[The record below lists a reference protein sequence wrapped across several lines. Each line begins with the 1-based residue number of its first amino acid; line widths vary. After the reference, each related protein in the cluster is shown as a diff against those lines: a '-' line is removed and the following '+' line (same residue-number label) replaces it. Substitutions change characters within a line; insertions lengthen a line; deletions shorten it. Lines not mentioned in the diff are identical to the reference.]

1 MYTYT
6 STYGTFGKFL
16 LAFYFYMQTKRAGDD
31 GIWICCLYYNL
42 TTLSFPHS
50 WKYHLSTEFLC
61 WCAPREAEKIASSV
75 PLMFLLFMFIIV
87 STFSKHPLTLK
98 VSLYLTLG
106 ISFGRPFLKTCLR
119 ITQMPIILKKMGI
132 PDHLICLLR
141 NLYAGQEATVRTGHG
156 TTDWFQIGNGVR
168 QGCILSP
175 CLFNFY
181 AE

>member
-1 MYTYT
+1 MSFIINIAWKQKFIDKSYKQIYHAFYKSIYIYETDLLYTYT

-16 LAFYFYMQTKRAGDD
+16 LAFSFYMQTKRAGDD

-50 WKYHLSTEFLC
+50 WKHHLSTEFFC
-61 WCAPREAEKIASSV
+61 WCAPREAEKIKSSV

-119 ITQMPIILKKMGI
+119 IIQMPIILKEMGI

-141 NLYAGQEATVRTGHG
+141 N
-156 TTDWFQIGNGVR
+156 
-168 QGCILSP
+168 
-175 CLFNFY
+175 
-181 AE
+181 